1 MRTHSCDRDRAED
14 AAEALGMK
22 TFEHWVETA
31 TEQQIAQSIAMCGS
45 PRACYEFMRDA
56 LLRSADVQ

>member
-1 MRTHSCDRDRAED
+1 MHPNSCGLGQTED
-14 AAEALGMK
+14 AAQVLGMK

-31 TEQQIAQSIAMCGS
+31 TEKQIAQSIMMCGS

-56 LLRSADVQ
+56 LLAGGDGQ